1 MTGEDPS
8 PGPGP
13 GPERRRRK
21 AKKRRET
28 DLVTDLGRD
37 TVGTAPETE
46 TDISETGEMIERD
59 VTEIRTLLMS

>member
-1 MTGEDPS
+1 MRGEDPS

-28 DLVTDLGRD
+28 DLVTGLGRG
-37 TVGTAPETE
+37 TVGIAPETG
-46 TDISETGEMIERD
+46 TDISGTGERTGID
-59 VTEIRTLLMS
+59 VIEIRTTLMN